1 MTAATRAISFIRSAP
16 RATLCIGLRAVV
28 CGLLAAPLPSLAQT
42 TDAQPILAFEAT
54 PIGALPPM
62 ALPMPA
68 SRDHD
73 YWGLRLQTGQRIQ
86 RGPEDLLA
94 VAAGLDLQIRGGSIF
109 GLTGGYQWR
118 QKCEATTS
126 NCGGHSLFG
135 ARARFNI
142 VTGGPTLASLWGD
155 NDASSTLGTEIGV
168 GYAPRTAPG
177 VNACTIDVGLPFS
190 IATLER
196 IHLVSFVTPGYVREI
211 DCSSENTGTRSNY
224 LIGFGLGLQQ
234 LAFRGLDVHVGMQR
248 VFRGATGVQ
257 FGVSVS
263 WVRLP

>member
-1 MTAATRAISFIRSAP
+1 MTATRSRHP
-16 RATLCIGLRAVV
+16 RAVAAALVV
-28 CGLLAAPLPSLAQT
+28 AAACWVCSAGRLPAQT
-42 TDAQPILAFEAT
+42 SAAQPILAFEAT

-68 SRDHD
+68 SRDHN

-94 VAAGLDLQIRGGSIF
+94 VATGIDFQVRGGSVF

-118 QKCEATTS
+118 QKCATGGD
-126 NCGGHSLFG
+126 CGGHSLFG
-135 ARARFNI
+135 ARARFS
-142 VTGGPTLASLWGD
+142 VMTGGPTLASLWGD

-168 GYAPRTAPG
+168 GYAPRIAPG
-177 VNACTIDVGLPFS
+177 VNACTVDVGLPFS

-196 IHLVSFVTPGYVREI
+196 IHLVTFVTPGWVKEL
-211 DCSSENTGTRSNY
+211 DCSSENTGTRGNY

-234 LAFRGLDVHVGMQR
+234 LGLRGLDVQAGMQR
-248 VFRGATGVQ
+248 IFRGTTGVQ
-257 FGVSVS
+257 FGISVS

>member
-1 MTAATRAISFIRSAP
+1 MTARLSSTLRRLATA
-16 RATLCIGLRAVV
+16 LCTSLI
-28 CGLLAAPLPSLAQT
+28 CGLGTPAPAVAQT
-42 TDAQPILAFEAT
+42 VPLPILAFEAT

-68 SRDHD
+68 SRDHN

-86 RGPEDLLA
+86 RGPEDLFA
-94 VAAGLDLQIRGGSIF
+94 VATGIDFQVRGGSVF

-118 QKCEATTS
+118 QKCLADS
-126 NCGGHSLFG
+126 DCGGHSLFG
-135 ARARFNI
+135 ARARFS
-142 VTGGPTLASLWGD
+142 VMTGGPTLASLWGD

-168 GYAPRTAPG
+168 GYAPRVAPG
-177 VNACTIDVGLPFS
+177 VNACTVDVGLPFS

-196 IHLVSFVTPGYVREI
+196 IHLVTFVTPGWVREL

-234 LAFRGLDVHVGMQR
+234 LGFRGLDVQAGMQR
-248 VFRGATGVQ
+248 IFRGTTGVQ
-257 FGVSVS
+257 FGISVS